1 MGKSL
6 TETAKA
12 ILMNEN
18 TALAAT
24 LRPGSAYSDPAQ
36 SLGSAQLVADAPKS
50 AGEGSNVGAAAS
62 GAVKKDKSQPTSG
75 ARPAEPMGSIA
86 EELDE
91 DGDTLEEGKAED
103 RAEAEKAMAG
113 KKDVKK
119 LPPGKA
125 KGSSGTFKSKGGV
138 SYVGRKAVSIGRMK
152 KLEEEELEEMKGG
165 GEISAVSQALG
176 PEMARKERAMQA
188 KAGRVALK
196 EDDEIEISEELES
209 FIDALVAEGY
219 DEDQIAEAI
228 EENFEL
234 VSEEVE
240 DEISEELEGYEIDM
254 QEAMDALFAGEEL
267 SEEFKQKAAT
277 IFEAAVKVKL
287 AEELAV
293 LEEAYAAALA
303 EEVQSLEEGLTANV
317 DDYLNYVVE
326 QWTSDNE
333 IAIEAGLRTE
343 LTEDFI
349 SGLRNLFTEHYIDI
363 PEDKINVLEEMG
375 NQVEELTDKLN
386 EEIERNVA
394 LSKML
399 NESKTNEILVDV
411 CEGLTV
417 TQADKLKT
425 LAEGIEYSSVNEY
438 AQKLNILKENYF
450 SSSVKSD
457 RVLDSVESVS
467 DGRNMINEEL
477 SGPMAKYVQTLGR
490 TLPK

>member
-12 ILMNEN
+12 ILMNEG

-24 LRPGSAYSDPAQ
+24 LRPGSASMDPPQ
-36 SLGSAQLVADAPKS
+36 SLGSAQLIADAPK
-50 AGEGSNVGAAAS
+50 APGAGSNVGAAAS
-62 GAVKKDKSQPTSG
+62 GMLKKDTSKPTQG
-75 ARPAEPMGSIA
+75 ARPAEIPKAMA

-91 DGDTLEEGKAED
+91 GDDAITEGKAED

-113 KKDVKK
+113 KDIKK
-119 LPPGKA
+119 MPPGKA
-125 KGSSGTFKSKGGV
+125 KNSSNTFKSKGAVGDI
-138 SYVGRKAVSIGRMK
+138 GRKAVSTGRNK
-152 KLEEEELEEMKGG
+152 KLEEENIEE
-165 GEISAVSQALG
+165 EV
-176 PEMARKERAMQA
+176 
-188 KAGRVALK
+188 
-196 EDDEIEISEELES
+196 EISEELDQ

-219 DEDQIAEAI
+219 SEEQIAQAI
-228 EENFEL
+228 EENFEVL
-234 VSEEVE
+234 EEDVE
-240 DEISEELEGYEIDM
+240 EIEEDAEDVLEDYEVDM
-254 QEAMDALFAGEEL
+254 QEAMEALFAGEEL
-267 SEEFKQKAAT
+267 SEEFKVKAAT
-277 IFEAAVKVKL
+277 IFEAAVKAKL

-293 LEEAYAAALA
+293 LEDAYAATLS
-303 EEVQSLEEGLTANV
+303 EEVSKLEEGLTSNV

-394 LSKML
+394 LNKML
-399 NESKTNEILVDV
+399 NESKTNEVLTFA
-411 CEGLTV
+411 CEGLTD
-417 TQADKLKT
+417 TQANKLKT
-425 LAEGIEYSSVNEY
+425 LAEGIEYSDANEY

-450 SSSVKSD
+450 STSVKSGN
-457 RVLDSVESVS
+457 VLDSVESVS
-467 DGRNMINEEL
+467 DGRGMIAEEL

>member
-12 ILMNEN
+12 ILMNEG

-24 LRPGSAYSDPAQ
+24 LRPGSASMDPPQ
-36 SLGSAQLVADAPKS
+36 SLGSAQLIADAPK
-50 AGEGSNVGAAAS
+50 APGAGSNVGAAAS
-62 GAVKKDKSQPTSG
+62 GMLKKDTSKPTQG
-75 ARPAEPMGSIA
+75 ARPAEIPKAMA

-91 DGDTLEEGKAED
+91 GDDAITEGKAED

-113 KKDVKK
+113 KDIKK
-119 LPPGKA
+119 FPPGPRSKNTFA
-125 KGSSGTFKSKGGV
+125 PKSYGGKGKIGA
-138 SYVGRKAVSIGRMK
+138 KAVNIGRNK
-152 KLEEEELEEMKGG
+152 KLEEENIEE
-165 GEISAVSQALG
+165 EV
-176 PEMARKERAMQA
+176 
-188 KAGRVALK
+188 
-196 EDDEIEISEELES
+196 EISEELDQ

-219 DEDQIAEAI
+219 SEEQIAQAI
-228 EENFEL
+228 EENFEIL
-234 VSEEVE
+234 EEDVE
-240 DEISEELEGYEIDM
+240 EIEEDFEDVLEDYEVDM
-254 QEAMDALFAGEEL
+254 QEAMEALFAGEEL
-267 SEEFKQKAAT
+267 SEEFKVKAAT

-293 LEEAYAAALA
+293 LEDAYAATLS
-303 EEVQSLEEGLTANV
+303 EEVSKLEEGLTSNV

-394 LSKML
+394 LNKML
-399 NESKTNEILVDV
+399 NESKTNEVLTFA
-411 CEGLTV
+411 CEGLTD
-417 TQADKLKT
+417 TQANKLKT
-425 LAEGIEYSSVNEY
+425 LAEGIEYSDANEY

-450 SSSVKSD
+450 STSVKSGN
-457 RVLDSVESVS
+457 VLDSVESVS
-467 DGRNMINEEL
+467 DGRGMIAEEL